1 MLCYT
6 WHCFTITLH
15 NTIKPKPHKTSLHNT
30 YTFTV
35 LNLTV
40 QYLHFTILCHTVP
53 RLNYPT
59 LCTTTTPLHSFQP
72 CYHDTMLFGTPTW
85 PHDTSQY
92 QTCTIWNVTLPAPDF
107 TLLLHTITDVIDNTT
122 VHPNFTYTRLD
133 KTIPI
138 QYIPILTF
146 TILNRPKP
154 YSPLPTQ
161 NLLLLHSTSPYL
173 TLLYHY
179 IVIHRHH
186 GTKLNMTIP
195 LPCFST
201 QQYQCITLY
210 CLHYYSTSPDSTLRY
225 STLPWLHITIPLLT
239 SP

>member
-1 MLCYT
+1 MHY
-6 WHCFTITLH
+6 HY
-15 NTIKPKPHKTSLHNT
+15 TSLLLPALSSRHSAIRHPYMT
-30 YTFTV
+30 PRYVTIPD
-35 LNLTV
+35 
-40 QYLHFTILCHTVP
+40 LHHMKC
-53 RLNYPT
+53 YPT
-59 LCTTTTPLHSFQP
+59 CTRLYTTAPYNYRCDIQH
-72 CYHDTMLFGTPTW
+72 YI
-85 PHDTSQY
+85 TS
-92 QTCTIWNVTLPAPDF
+92 
-107 TLLLHTITDVIDNTT
+107 
-122 VHPNFTYTRLD
+122 PNFTYTRLD

-179 IVIHRHH
+179 IVIHLHH

-201 QQYQCITLY
+201 Q
-210 CLHYYSTSPDSTLRY
+210 
-225 STLPWLHITIPLLT
+225 
-239 SP
+239 